1 MPLMDV
7 TFSQGSLNTD
17 AQSRLSTKL
26 WSIALR
32 WEGIEINETSASVA
46 WVYLDERPQHHVT
59 VAGKS
64 PTQNIYRI
72 NVRVMAGFMDQK
84 RIDSLARELTDS
96 ILEVDGTKGD
106 GSGPREPGV
115 QLRADIPVQPAG
127 EAFQLADER
136 NRPLHQS
143 GFGQRV
149 QAAGEHIGP
158 LLRVFGAGEQLKRL
172 VEQGDGGIRGSLSQ
186 GTPAGLREKPSGP
199 CAIAGL
205 QVERGRGL
213 APFAR

>member
-7 TFSQGSLNTD
+7 TFAQGSLNTD
-17 AQSRLSTKL
+17 AQSRLSAKL

-64 PTQNIYRI
+64 PKQNIYRV

-96 ILEVDGTKGD
+96 ILEVDETKGD
-106 GSGPREPGV
+106 GSGPR
-115 QLRADIPVQPAG
+115 
-127 EAFQLADER
+127 
-136 NRPLHQS
+136 
-143 GFGQRV
+143 
-149 QAAGEHIGP
+149 
-158 LLRVFGAGEQLKRL
+158 VFCI
-172 VEQGDGGIRGSLSQ
+172 VEEI
-186 GTPAGLREKPSGP
+186 PSGTWSIDGQTWTTVFTARTLKLDSERIDAMEQAVAARP
-199 CAIAGL
+199 RIDVPYS
-205 QVERGRGL
+205 VEK
-213 APFAR
+213 

>member
-7 TFSQGSLNTD
+7 TFAQGSLDRD
-17 AQSRLSTKL
+17 AQSRLSAKL

-64 PTQNIYRI
+64 PMQN
-72 NVRVMAGFMDQK
+72 GFMDQK

-106 GSGPREPGV
+106 GSGPR
-115 QLRADIPVQPAG
+115 
-127 EAFQLADER
+127 
-136 NRPLHQS
+136 
-143 GFGQRV
+143 
-149 QAAGEHIGP
+149 
-158 LLRVFGAGEQLKRL
+158 VFCIIE
-172 VEQGDGGIRGSLSQ
+172 EI
-186 GTPAGLREKPSGP
+186 PSGTWSIDGQTWTTVFT
-199 CAIAGL
+199 ARTL
-205 QVERGRGL
+205 KLDNERVD
-213 APFAR
+213 AMEKAVAARPRIDVPYAV